1 MELAM
6 TTFARG
12 VPALKRAVGAF
23 TPSASRVTDRRQSIE
38 ADRAGQ
44 RTAVA
49 ASTAERRAARAEY
62 AWIDAA
68 ADASLHLRL
77 G

>member
-1 MELAM
+1 MEMAM

-23 TPSASRVTDRRQSIE
+23 IPSASRAMDWRQPVE
-38 ADRAGQ
+38 AELAGQ
-44 RTAVA
+44 RSVTA
-49 ASTAERRAARAEY
+49 ASAQERRAARAEY

-68 ADASLHLRL
+68 AGASLHLRL